1 MRLGLI
7 HSFDIF
13 SELSLK
19 IEFILTLSRH
29 LVDILL
35 AVLKLLL
42 CQRLT
47 LIRLVPL
54 LVDFKLF
61 VIWFKPLLVLYLC
74 RLCRH

>member
-61 VIWFKPLLVLYLC
+61 VIWFKPLLVLYFC
-74 RLCRH
+74 RLCCH

>member
-61 VIWFKPLLVLYLC
+61 VVWFKPLLVLYFC